1 MKKTKKNK
9 YRPENP
15 YVSDSNRKLTITVDW
30 NSYDNGYKDLCN
42 ERVLKFL
49 TKNIGKGYN
58 LIQTQPNKTFV
69 VNKKT
74 KIYLQCI
81 KLKSWKRKTCC
92 KWKKND
98 KPKIDEK
105 EYLDCYN
112 YNEWIKT
119 TPCVKGLKRNK
130 LFAKLKSNTYIGGF
144 GTYLWRMFSGEIT
157 PEKHKEFVKVLKKT
171 FTNNPVFIHNTDVDW
186 FHIKEKI

>member
-1 MKKTKKNK
+1 MVK
-9 YRPENP
+9 RPLRDDFLAQN
-15 YVSDSNRKLTITVDW
+15 TIL
-30 NSYDNGYKDLCN
+30 SAP
-42 ERVLKFL
+42 
-49 TKNIGKGYN
+49 KGT
-58 LIQTQPNKTFV
+58 LFQHK
-69 VNKKT
+69 
-74 KIYLQCI
+74 
-81 KLKSWKRKTCC
+81 
-92 KWKKND
+92 KKND

-119 TPCVKGLKRNK
+119 NPCGKGLKRNK

-171 FTNNPVFIHNTDVDW
+171 FTNNPVFINNTDVDW